1 MENRGRARN
10 VTLRSGQIIQLRD
23 LTTFD
28 DFREVAALVRDIWQ
42 FTDPQDTLPLPI
54 LAAQVRR
61 GTILIGGFDQRPR
74 MVGCVYSWPAFK
86 AGKPLQWSH
95 MLAVSETYR
104 SAGLGRILKFEQRQR
119 TLEMGL
125 DLIEWTY
132 DPLQAVNA
140 HFNFDVLGAVVGEYE
155 EDAYSQS
162 SSILHSGTA
171 TDRFVAEWWINTP
184 EVDRRSANEDGAARK
199 KLDIA
204 GVPSANST
212 RASGEWAAPQS
223 MDLSLCDPKV
233 AVYIPAGFAEMLLRD
248 LPLAREWRATT
259 RRIFTTYFARGYRAV
274 GFALDR
280 ENRRGAY
287 LLTNQ
292 PAAE

>member
-10 VTLRSGQIIQLRD
+10 VALRSGQIIQLRD

-28 DFREVAALVRDIWQ
+28 EFREVADLVRGIWQ

-61 GTILIGGFDQRPR
+61 GTILIGAFDQRPR

-95 MLAVSETYR
+95 MLGVTESYR
-104 SAGLGRILKFEQRQR
+104 GAGLGRILKFEQRQR

-140 HFNFDVLGAVVGEYE
+140 HFNFGVLGAIVGEYE
-155 EDAYSQS
+155 EDAYSAS

-184 EVDRRSANEDGAARK
+184 EVERRSADEDGAVRTGP
-199 KLDIA
+199 DIA

-212 RASGEWAAPQS
+212 RASGEWAVPES
-223 MDLSLCDPKV
+223 MDLSLCDPNV
-233 AVYIPAGFAEMLLRD
+233 LVHIPAGFAEMLLRG

-259 RRIFTTYFARGYRAV
+259 RRIFTSYFARGYRAV
-274 GFALDR
+274 DFRLDR

-287 LLTNQ
+287 LLTK
-292 PAAE
+292 EG